1 MKRRFL
7 GVLAVL
13 CVSLTLL
20 CVSADAMQIF
30 VKTLTGKTITLEVE
44 SGDSIE
50 NVKQK
55 IQKREN
61 IPSYRQILIFEGRRL
76 EDGRTLADY
85 NIQKESTLQLLVRVF
100 FGTADDP
107 LDVSAADTLADA
119 VRVANNYIRLTGDIE
134 LSQPLTVGE
143 HVTVDLNGYVLRPED
158 GAAMAS
164 TVRVENG
171 GALTVTDSRPDAV
184 HCAPA
189 QAAGGADGMAY
200 SPAETAF
207 PIHKG
212 GLIVGAKGGSALTV
226 QPGGQAVSKGGGFL
240 YPMGGVLPNALI
252 RIASGASFTRD
263 ADTAMRGTIYNEGE
277 LSGGSFADIMTNIGG
292 TVTGVFWTAPGGV
305 SGVRSV
311 AFDTAGGAA
320 AVPPQQYLA
329 GALTLPIRPEDPA
342 RDGWE
347 FSGWYADAACTVPY
361 NFSAAVGGDLTLYA
375 GWLRAY
381 TVSFDARGGTVTP
394 DSCRTDRTGRLS
406 ALPTPSRDGFRFD
419 GWYAADG
426 SGPAAAGAVF
436 SADTVLYARWTALS
450 APSGD
455 DDGGDPSWSVGAPA
469 RCEGGSVSV
478 SPRIG
483 FQGAS
488 VTVTA
493 EPDAG
498 WRLEGLTVLGPDG
511 KELPLREDGGK
522 YVFTMPAG
530 QVDVQ
535 PRFVRLAEPSPFAD
549 VSAGAYYYDAVK
561 WAAEKGVTGG
571 TDAEHFSPDA
581 PCTRAQIVTFLWRLA
596 GCPVV
601 NYAMSFRDVPEGSY
615 CAEAVRWAASLGIT
629 GGRTADTF
637 LPGGVCTRAQ
647 TAALLYRFALAMG
660 MDVSVGED
668 TNILSYD
675 DALGLGEWAV
685 PAVQWACG
693 AGVLQGSGSRL
704 LPDAPCT
711 RAQMAAFLYRAFA
724 GQTLAGN

>member
-1 MKRRFL
+1 MERRFL

-30 VKTLTGKTITLEVE
+30 VKTLTGKTITLVVE
-44 SGDSIE
+44 SGDSID

-55 IQKREN
+55 IRDKEG
-61 IPSYRQILIFEGRRL
+61 IPLDQQRLIFAGQQL

-85 NIQKESTLQLLVRVF
+85 NIQKESTLHLVLRLPA
-100 FGTADDP
+100 GTADEP
-107 LDVSAADTLADA
+107 FDVSTADRLAAAVKIAD
-119 VRVANNYIRLTGDIE
+119 NYIRLTGDIE
-134 LSQPLTVGE
+134 LSDSLTVSK
-143 HVTVDLNGYVLRPED
+143 HINIDLNGYVLRPAD

-164 TVRVENG
+164 TVCVENDR
-171 GALTVTDSRPDAV
+171 ALTVTDSRPDAV

-189 QAAGGADGMAY
+189 QAAGGADEMAY

-212 GLIVGAKGGSALTV
+212 GLIVGAKGGSALTIES
-226 QPGGQAVSKGGGFL
+226 GGQAVSKGGGFL
-240 YPMGGVLPNALI
+240 YPMGGVLSNALI

-263 ADTAMRGTIYNEGE
+263 TGTPAMRGTIYNEGE
-277 LSGGSFADIMTNIGG
+277 LSGGSFADIMTNVGG
-292 TVTGVFWTAPGGV
+292 TVTGVFWTVPGGV

-311 AFDTAGGAA
+311 TFDTAGGAA

-329 GALTLPIRPEDPA
+329 GASTLPIRPEDPA

-347 FSGWYADAACTVPY
+347 FSGWYTDAACTVPY
-361 NFSAAVGGDLTLYA
+361 DFNAPVGENLTLYA

-381 TVSFDARGGTVTP
+381 TVSFDARGGAVTP
-394 DSCRTDRTGRLS
+394 DSCRTDLNGRLS
-406 ALPTPSRDGFRFD
+406 DLPTPIRDGFRFD

-426 SGPAAAGAVF
+426 SGPVAAGAVF

-450 APSGD
+450 APAD
-455 DDGGDPSWSVGAPA
+455 DDDPSWPVGAPA

-478 SPRIG
+478 SPKIG

-511 KELPLREDGGK
+511 KELPLTENGGK

-530 QVDVQ
+530 RVDVR
-535 PRFVRLAEPSPFAD
+535 PRFVRQAERSPFAD

-571 TDAEHFSPDA
+571 TDAERFSPDA
-581 PCTRAQIVTFLWRLA
+581 VCTRGQTVTFLWRLA

-647 TAALLYRFALAMG
+647 TAVLLYRFALAMG

-693 AGVLQGSGSRL
+693 AVVLQGSGSRL

-724 GQTLAGN
+724 GQALAGN